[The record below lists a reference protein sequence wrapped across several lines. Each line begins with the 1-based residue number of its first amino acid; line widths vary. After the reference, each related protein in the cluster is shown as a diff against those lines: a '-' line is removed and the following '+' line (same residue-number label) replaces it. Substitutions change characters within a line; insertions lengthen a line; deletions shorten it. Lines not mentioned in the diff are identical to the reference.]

1 MRLLAS
7 LFVALVVMSASTA
20 NAALLN
26 LTVTYPLV
34 TADFLFAQYDA
45 DGGPGGTTGLFQADG
60 FVTNWN
66 PGTGV
71 ITLGTFGTY
80 HIDVVVDPGTGAA
93 ISGNLS
99 IFADLDNDTVNE
111 LVATSNAIAA
121 WGFGVEDKFEA
132 VFVSQGGYAPL
143 GSLVGTIVDARHI
156 PNFNGVD
163 PVFTADFVSDGLKSD
178 SFFVVPLPAASWM
191 GLTLIGAVAAMRRR
205 NA

>member
-7 LFVALVVMSASTA
+7 LFVALVVMTASTA

-34 TADFLFAQYDA
+34 TADFLIATYDA
-45 DGGPGGTTGLFQADG
+45 DGGPSGNGLFQADG

-80 HIDVVVDPGTGAA
+80 EIDVVVDPGTGAA
-93 ISGNLS
+93 ISGTLS

-111 LVATSNAIAA
+111 LIVTSNAIAA

-132 VFVSQGGYAPL
+132 VFISQGGYAPA
-143 GSLVGTIVDARHI
+143 GSPVGTIIDARHI

-163 PVFTADFVSDGLKSD
+163 PVFTADFSSDGLKSD
-178 SFFVVPLPAASWM
+178 SFIVVPLPAAAWM
-191 GLTLIGAVAAMRRR
+191 GLPLLGAAMLRRR